1 MSPLVIPIAIEWVIL
16 VTTLAPLV
24 LIGRFNNFPRMGL
37 AIWFTALLSAGV
49 AVVIALA
56 VAVGSVITTYLT
68 LVANPVG
75 TESWLLALA
84 ASFAPWLI
92 LAVAGISLALV
103 NQRVAPMIAL
113 ANQAAPLLTA
123 AAKPVREFAGL
134 PVRSIQLPIMVAA
147 AHRGSILVSTE
158 ALASLSDSELEA
170 VLWHEVGHI
179 RGRHNQLKQLASF
192 VLLLSPRLA
201 ASRALVAEVER
212 LAEVDADRFA
222 AKRVS
227 IELLAE
233 TRAKFVSA

>member
-1 MSPLVIPIAIEWVIL
+1 MIPIAIEWVIL
-16 VTTLAPLV
+16 VTTLAPSL
-24 LIGRFNNFPRMGL
+24 LIGRFNRYPRIGL
-37 AIWFTALLSAGV
+37 TFWFATLLSAGI
-49 AVVIALA
+49 AIATALSIALF
-56 VAVGSVITTYLT
+56 SVVQTYLL
-68 LVANPVG
+68 LVENPVG
-75 TESWLLALA
+75 SESWLFALT

-92 LAVAGISLALV
+92 LAVAGISLVLV

-113 ANQAAPLLTA
+113 ANQTTPLLTA

-134 PVRSIQLPIMVAA
+134 PVRSIQVPIMVAA

-158 ALASLSDSELEA
+158 ALASLSEAELEA

-179 RGRHNQLKQLASF
+179 RSRHNQLKQLAGF
-192 VLLLSPRLA
+192 VLLLSPWLA

-227 IELLAE
+227 VEVLAE

>member
-92 LAVAGISLALV
+92 LAVAGISLGLV

-158 ALASLSDSELEA
+158 ALASLSDAELEA

-179 RGRHNQLKQLASF
+179 RGRHNQLKQLAGF
-192 VLLLSPRLA
+192 VLLLSPWLA

-227 IELLAE
+227 IELLAG